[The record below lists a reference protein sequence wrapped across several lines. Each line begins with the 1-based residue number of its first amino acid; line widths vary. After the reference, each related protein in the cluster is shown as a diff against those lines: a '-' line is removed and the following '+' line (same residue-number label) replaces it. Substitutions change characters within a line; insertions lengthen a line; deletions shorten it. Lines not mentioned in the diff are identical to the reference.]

1 MFLIKFLGG
10 LLLFALLFGIII
22 AFAVFA
28 RVWRV
33 VKSGKPGNAASGGSE
48 RMSATKTKEEPEQ
61 KIFDASEGEYVDF
74 EEIKDDCKQD
84 R

>member
-1 MFLIKFLGG
+1 MFLIKFFGG
-10 LLLFALLFGIII
+10 LLLFVLLFGIII

-28 RVWRV
+28 RVWRI
-33 VKSGKPGNAASGGSE
+33 VKSGKRDNADAREQSRASNVKAKGEPG
-48 RMSATKTKEEPEQ
+48 Q

-74 EEIKDDCKQD
+74 EEIKDDAKQD